1 MSLKLYEAWGTHYMN
16 AKSYLIVY
24 YSIAGVIISLFTAV
38 MTYIIIGVPIG
49 SKMIFQI
56 FLTILATLPIIGLL
70 SYIIGACLSR
80 RLAAISHCLNKISED
95 EFLTDKHEESITD
108 ISAIHDSIHQL
119 SHRLEDSISKLKH
132 SNKQLNNMILSLSHD
147 IKTPL
152 TIIEGYLEELE
163 DDIVNDAQ
171 KPEVIAI
178 LKKET
183 AYINELS
190 SEVIHY
196 LQSLEN
202 TSRQVNIPLK
212 AFLHEEVCP
221 LLRVKK
227 EVELKCEIEDDF
239 HIVFDRMALK
249 NILVNLLH
257 NASKHTEKG
266 TITIKSSNEVIII
279 EDTGVGI
286 DIENTEMIF
295 EPFFCVDESRNREKS
310 GFGLG
315 LSIARNLAENND
327 YTLSLDNSYSDGCKF
342 IVKKEKKK

>member
-1 MSLKLYEAWGTHYMN
+1 MN
-16 AKSYLIVY
+16 AKTYLIVY
-24 YSIAGVIISLFTAV
+24 YSIAGVIISLFTAI
-38 MTYIIIGVPIG
+38 MTYIIIDVPIG
-49 SKMIFQI
+49 SKMTFKI

-70 SYIIGACLSR
+70 SYLIGAYLSQ
-80 RLAAISHCLNKISED
+80 RLLAISNCLNKISED
-95 EFLTDKHEESITD
+95 KFLTDKHEESITD

-119 SHRLEDSISKLKH
+119 SHRLEDSISKLKD
-132 SNKQLNNMILSLSHD
+132 SNKHLNHMILSLSHD

-163 DDIVNDAQ
+163 DDIVDDDDRP
-171 KPEVIAI
+171 KVIAT

-196 LQSLEN
+196 LQSLEY
-202 TSRQVNIPLK
+202 TSKQVTIPLK
-212 AFLHEEVCP
+212 EFLHEEVCP
-221 LLRVKK
+221 LKKKKK

-239 HIVFDRMALK
+239 TIIFDRLALK

-257 NASKHTEKG
+257 NASKHTEHG
-266 TITIKSSNEVIII
+266 TITIKSHHGSIIV

-286 DIENTEMIF
+286 EHQYEESIF
-295 EPFFCVDESRNREKS
+295 EPFFCVDESKNREKS

-315 LSIARNLAENND
+315 LSIARNLAVNNGYELIID
-327 YTLSLDNSYSDGCKF
+327 TNYTEGCRF
-342 IVKKEKKK
+342 LLKKQVGFHLTSI

>member
-1 MSLKLYEAWGTHYMN
+1 MN
-16 AKSYLIVY
+16 AKMYLIVY

-38 MTYIIIGVPIG
+38 MTYFIIGVPIG
-49 SKMIFQI
+49 SKMIFKI
-56 FLTILATLPIIGLL
+56 FLTILATLPIIGIL
-70 SYIIGACLSR
+70 SYLIGACLSR
-80 RLAAISHCLNKISED
+80 RLAAISHCLNDISED
-95 EFLTDKHEESITD
+95 KFLTDKHEESITD

-119 SHRLEDSISKLKH
+119 SHRLEDSILTLKN

-163 DDIVNDAQ
+163 DDIVSSED
-171 KPEVIAI
+171 KPKVIAV

-202 TSRQVNIPLK
+202 TSKQVKIPLK
-212 AFLHEEVCP
+212 GFLHEEVCP
-221 LLRVKK
+221 LIRVKK

-239 HIVFDRMALK
+239 SIEFCYLGLK

-257 NASKHTEKG
+257 NASKHTEHG
-266 TITIKSSNEVIII
+266 IITIKSHEGSIIV

-286 DIENTEMIF
+286 DRQYAERIF
-295 EPFFCVDESRNREKS
+295 EPFYCVDVSKNREKS

-315 LSIARNLAENND
+315 LSIARNLALSNG
-327 YTLSLDNSYSDGCKF
+327 YTLILDNSYKNGSRF
-342 IVKKEKKK
+342 ILKKIK

>member
-1 MSLKLYEAWGTHYMN
+1 MN
-16 AKSYLIVY
+16 AKTYLIVY
-24 YSIAGVIISLFTAV
+24 YSIAGVIIALFTAV

-49 SKMIFQI
+49 QKMIFKI

-70 SYIIGACLSR
+70 SYLIGVYLSGR
-80 RLAAISHCLNKISED
+80 FSAISHCLNNINED
-95 EFLTDKHEESITD
+95 KFLTDKHKESITD

-119 SHRLEDSISKLKH
+119 SHRLEESISKLKN
-132 SNKQLNNMILSLSHD
+132 SNQQLNNMMLSLSHN

-163 DDIVNDAQ
+163 DNMVTEEE
-171 KPEVIAI
+171 KPIVIAT

-196 LQSLEN
+196 LQSLESKAQKE
-202 TSRQVNIPLK
+202 TILLK
-212 AFLHEEVCP
+212 EFLDKEVCP
-221 LLRVKK
+221 LLRV
-227 EVELKCEIEDDF
+227 EESVTLTCEIEESF
-239 HIVFDRMALK
+239 TIVFDRMALK

-257 NASKHTEKG
+257 NATKHTIIG
-266 TITIKSSNEVIII
+266 SITVKTFNNNIVV

-286 DIENTEMIF
+286 DSKDAERIF
-295 EPFFCVDESRNREKS
+295 EPFYCLDESKNREKS

-315 LSIARNLAENND
+315 LSIARNLAMTND
-327 YTLSLDNSYSDGCKF
+327 YTLYLDKNYHEGSRF
-342 IVKKEKKK
+342 ILISRKINLF

>member
-1 MSLKLYEAWGTHYMN
+1 MN
-16 AKSYLIVY
+16 AKTYLIVY
-24 YSIAGVIISLFTAV
+24 YSIAGVIISLFTAF
-38 MTYIIIGVPIG
+38 MTYWIIDVPIG
-49 SKMIFQI
+49 PKMTFKI

-70 SYIIGACLSR
+70 SYLIGACLSR
-80 RLAAISHCLNKISED
+80 RLAAISNCLNKISED
-95 EFLTDKHEESITD
+95 KFLTDKHEESITD

-119 SHRLEDSISKLKH
+119 SHRLEDSISKLKN
-132 SNKQLNNMILSLSHD
+132 SNQQLNNMILSLSHD

-163 DDIVNDAQ
+163 DDIVDDE
-171 KPEVIAI
+171 KRPEVIDI

-183 AYINELS
+183 TYIKELS

-202 TSRQVNIPLK
+202 TSKQVTIPLK
-212 AFLHEEVCP
+212 EFLHEEVCL

-239 HIVFDRMALK
+239 TITFDRMALK

-257 NASKHTEKG
+257 NATKHTEEG
-266 TITIKSSNEVIII
+266 TITIKSFNESVMV

-286 DIENTEMIF
+286 DMKNIDMIF
-295 EPFFCVDESRNREKS
+295 EPFFCVDESKNREKS

-315 LSIARNLAENND
+315 LSIARNLAENNG
-327 YTLSLDNSYSDGCKF
+327 YTLGLDNSYDEGCRFVLKRNTSS
-342 IVKKEKKK
+342 

>member
-1 MSLKLYEAWGTHYMN
+1 MN
-16 AKSYLIVY
+16 AKTYLIVY

-38 MTYIIIGVPIG
+38 MTYFIIGVPIG
-49 SKMIFQI
+49 SKMMFKI
-56 FLTILATLPIIGLL
+56 FLTVLATLPIIGIL
-70 SYIIGACLSR
+70 SYLIGRCLSE
-80 RLAAISHCLNKISED
+80 RLAAISHCLNDISED
-95 EFLTDKHEESITD
+95 KFLTDKHEESITD

-119 SHRLEDSISKLKH
+119 SHRLEESISKLKN
-132 SNKQLNNMILSLSHD
+132 SNQQLNNMILSLSHD

-163 DDIVNDAQ
+163 DDIVSEEQ
-171 KPEVIAI
+171 KPAVIAT

-202 TSRQVNIPLK
+202 KAEKETILLK
-212 AFLHEEVCP
+212 EFLHEEVCP
-221 LLRVKK
+221 LLRVEKS
-227 EVELKCEIEDDF
+227 VTLKCEIEEDF
-239 HIVFDRMALK
+239 TLLFDRMALK

-257 NASKHTEKG
+257 NATKHTKEG
-266 TITIKSSNEVIII
+266 SITIKSFGKSIVV

-286 DIENTEMIF
+286 DSKDAEIIF
-295 EPFFCVDESRNREKS
+295 EPFYCLDESKNREKN

-315 LSIARNLAENND
+315 LSIAKNLALTNGYKLRLDVTYTDGSRFLLVPSND
-327 YTLSLDNSYSDGCKF
+327 
-342 IVKKEKKK
+342 